1 MIQPDSSP
9 ISNRELTL
17 ERVIDAT
24 PDKLFRAWTQPDLLK
39 RWFCPKPWTVSAA
52 ELDVRPGGSN
62 SIIMCSP
69 EGQEHPNHGI
79 YLEVVKNERL
89 VFTDAFVEAWVPSEK
104 AFMVATITFE
114 PFGSKTRYLARVQ
127 HWNVADR
134 ETHENMGFHEG
145 WAKATDQLAELA
157 ASL

>member
-1 MIQPDSSP
+1 VQP
-9 ISNRELTL
+9 
-17 ERVIDAT
+17 
-24 PDKLFRAWTQPDLLK
+24 
-39 RWFCPKPWTVSAA
+39 
-52 ELDVRPGGSN
+52 G
-62 SIIMCSP
+62 
-69 EGQEHPNHGI
+69 GQEHPNHGI